1 MVATSP
7 VHQAEPKSPTPI
19 EAAKEKAKTAAREGK
34 RMSDD
39 MPVRFVIPADSE
51 FATNGEYMDA
61 LDLRFIARKVIEET
75 GADLSHIDLNT
86 VDFVW
91 KRKGGKDRGKPRY
104 CIVKRQDDVAK
115 FHGGKTWLVAL
126 SADHCRE
133 MSWNEVS
140 TRGQMYFALAQ
151 IGFDYNEQTEE
162 TTPKLNPPDLV
173 MFWGE
178 LQHYGPWRRE
188 LTVAKEQFRQAN
200 LPGV

>member
-7 VHQAEPKSPTPI
+7 VHQAEPKPPTPI
-19 EAAKEKAKTAAREGK
+19 DAAKEKAKTAAREGK
-34 RMSDD
+34 KDD
-39 MPVRFVIPADSE
+39 MPAVYSIPSDSAFFEAKAEYLFGFDLVRIAKMVIA
-51 FATNGEYMDA
+51 
-61 LDLRFIARKVIEET
+61 ET
-75 GADLSHIDLNT
+75 GADLSHIDLAD

-115 FHGGKTWLVAL
+115 YHGGATWLVAL
-126 SADHCRE
+126 AADHCRE